1 MKNLKAAMSVSGG
14 YKGFSSSVSI
24 DFERFTASMTSGT
37 SFGSEKVVFRCGTRN
52 KPEPIGLKLI
62 SIDRAF
68 DDSFFKALSKKYQC
82 QNLAQRRTNVKK
94 ILKEYPGL
102 EGAKTYPRDPTVRI
116 PLTWPLGKYGLPMAK
131 SGCPNGGF
139 WHTGWRYHDTEDKDP
154 SNYWSNPY
162 DLAGHVGKSNMEQ
175 KFCMKI
181 RFRTSTYNLP
191 WPKGKYCIFKKEY
204 CPADFE
210 EAYVRWDDEDD
221 NNNNKRG
228 GTLPKGY
235 YNGNTRIEYCCRT
248 DGDATE
254 AIRLPT
260 GSPFV
265 LIKANTHLCQE
276 VDGMTHRSEYFAW
289 DTEDKDPQ
297 ANIHGPINAELG
309 ANRNIKVHYCYY
321 RPI

>member
-1 MKNLKAAMSVSGG
+1 MS
-14 YKGFSSSVSI
+14 YLASS
-24 DFERFTASMTSGT
+24 
-37 SFGSEKVVFRCGTRN
+37 
-52 KPEPIGLKLI
+52 L
-62 SIDRAF
+62 
-68 DDSFFKALSKKYQC
+68 
-82 QNLAQRRTNVKK
+82 KK
-94 ILKEYPGL
+94 IIQFKRN
-102 EGAKTYPRDPTVRI
+102 AA
-116 PLTWPLGKYGLPMAK
+116 LTI
-131 SGCPNGGF
+131 CC
-139 WHTGWRYHDTEDKDP
+139 TG
-154 SNYWSNPY
+154 
-162 DLAGHVGKSNMEQ
+162 
-175 KFCMKI
+175 
-181 RFRTSTYNLP
+181 
-191 WPKGKYCIFKKEY
+191 
-204 CPADFE
+204 FE

-297 ANIHGPINAELG
+297 ANIHGPINAEFG
-309 ANRNIKVHYCYY
+309 SNRNIKIHYCYY
-321 RPI
+321 T